1 MELKLNNQFTNLS
14 IKEMDEV
21 NGGLA
26 LGWYIVGGVVLVGMV
41 YGYLFLKK
49 KD

>member
-26 LGWYIVGGVVLVGMV
+26 LGWYIAGGIVLVALGV
-41 YGYLFLKK
+41 FNGYNDNK
-49 KD
+49 

>member
-21 NGGLA
+21 TGGLA
-26 LGWYIVGGVVLVGMV
+26 LGWYIVGSVVLVGLGLFN
-41 YGYLFLKK
+41 GYNDTK
-49 KD
+49 

>member
-26 LGWYIVGGVVLVGMV
+26 LGWYIVGGVVLVGLGLFN
-41 YGYLFLKK
+41 GYNDTK
-49 KD
+49 